1 MNKPEFE
8 IEFSDIILW
17 IMYWGFIGFVLD
29 IGYSVVSD
37 ILGQDFASY
46 STDTMFSMHTI
57 KVVCFSG
64 FTGSLISLF
73 VKRSKFNNQMLEYF
87 EEIRLEEDRTSRQKI
102 KDEELRKIQQIEAQ
116 EIRKRQQIEDE
127 ESRKRQQIENEEL
140 RRRQQ
145 IYNEELRISIA
156 KINSQFDS
164 NNNGVIELIDGE
176 SFKKLLH
183 KNQQKII
190 DIDKNYIQNFV
201 KISIYL
207 NAKKE
212 NTQKIFVTIKDTKNI
227 SELNELVGLLK
238 NQIHAFELLVF
249 HSINMITSLVESDLI
264 TFYEIYECFDQLGVF
279 NSNWQNEVSTKL
291 TNIGV
296 GISNIEERI
305 RDLMYSIHQ
314 MEINIIESLGNLSY
328 VTEESFKELNVSVN
342 KQLSSIDSSIKFNTL
357 LTVIQTYQMYKV
369 NQNTKRIG

>member
-1 MNKPEFE
+1 MSKPEFE
-8 IEFSDIILW
+8 IDMGDIVLGIFWGLFLGVIIYFFYFYFSNYIINDDLP
-17 IMYWGFIGFVLD
+17 FIPFFSFLAIKILFFSVL
-29 IGYSVVSD
+29 ICV
-37 ILGQDFASY
+37 
-46 STDTMFSMHTI
+46 
-57 KVVCFSG
+57 
-64 FTGSLISLF
+64 LISLF

>member
-8 IEFSDIILW
+8 IDMGDIVLGVFLGLFLGGIIYFFYFGYFNNDVDLPFFSFLAIKIL
-17 IMYWGFIGFVLD
+17 FFSVL
-29 IGYSVVSD
+29 ISV
-37 ILGQDFASY
+37 
-46 STDTMFSMHTI
+46 
-57 KVVCFSG
+57 
-64 FTGSLISLF
+64 LISLF
-73 VKRSKFNNQMLEYF
+73 IKRSKFNNQMLEYF

-102 KDEELRKIQQIEAQ
+102 KDEELRKIQQIETQ
-116 EIRKRQQIEDE
+116 EIRKRQQIENE
-127 ESRKRQQIENEEL
+127 ESRKRQQIENEKL

-145 IYNEELRISIA
+145 IYNEELRIRIA

-207 NAKKE
+207 NTKKE

-227 SELNELVGLLK
+227 TELNELVGLLK

-296 GISNIEERI
+296 GISNIGERI